1 MRNTWSWS
9 VSRESE
15 KSEFPTAEI
24 MGRLVRMAEL
34 WDRLER
40 RMEIAP
46 MNKRI
51 GIFSFDIMHKR
62 FPIGELITLD

>member
-1 MRNTWSWS
+1 
-9 VSRESE
+9 
-15 KSEFPTAEI
+15 
-24 MGRLVRMAEL
+24 MAEL